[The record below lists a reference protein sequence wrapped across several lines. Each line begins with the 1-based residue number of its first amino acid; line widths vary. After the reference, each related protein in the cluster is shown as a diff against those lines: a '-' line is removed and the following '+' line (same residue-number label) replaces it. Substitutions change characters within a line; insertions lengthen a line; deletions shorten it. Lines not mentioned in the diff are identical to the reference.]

1 MEALLTYVQR
11 QWKHFR
17 IKEDG
22 RDLREHLIHSLHFPD
37 EMKMRQMENL
47 VQSHTQLTSKS
58 VLFPKKILH
67 GGKWSIILVGWRT
80 SQTTFIKHLLCT
92 RHLTRCYQRYKD

>member
-11 QWKHFR
+11 QWKHLR
-17 IKEDG
+17 IKGDG

-47 VQSHTQLTSKS
+47 AQSHTQLTSKS
-58 VLFPKKILH
+58 VQFPQKILH
-67 GGKWSIILVGWRT
+67 GGKWSIILVGLENK
-80 SQTTFIKHLLCT
+80 SNNI
-92 RHLTRCYQRYKD
+92 Y